1 MMMFSDNTEDTT
13 SPTEANCSLEE
24 LKENIQN
31 DLDCLLGIYCEDNI
45 LESEPEI
52 VQVAK
57 HILEP
62 VTEEES
68 KASEQQESVAAQ
80 ILQEKIQ
87 A

>member
-57 HILEP
+57 HIFFLSYLKNQLGKYLG
-62 VTEEES
+62 TGYRGGKQS
-68 KASEQQESVAAQ
+68 
-80 ILQEKIQ
+80 
-87 A
+87 